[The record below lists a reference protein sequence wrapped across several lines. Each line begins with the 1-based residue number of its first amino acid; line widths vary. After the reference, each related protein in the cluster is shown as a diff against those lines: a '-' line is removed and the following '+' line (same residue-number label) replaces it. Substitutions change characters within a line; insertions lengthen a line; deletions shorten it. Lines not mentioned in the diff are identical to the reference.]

1 MHKALEYIEEL
12 PGPYLQIARELHL
25 MIMGCCDDMK
35 LDYKWRLPFYTL
47 NGKMFCFLNF
57 RKDYLDLGLMNG
69 IHLDDHFC
77 KLVDGENRK
86 RLRSLRFTSLEDI
99 ENNHTDFYLKRAIE
113 FQTQKNR

>member
-1 MHKALEYIEEL
+1 MHTALEYIEEL
-12 PGPYLQIARELHL
+12 PEPYLQIARELHL

-47 NGKMFCFLNF
+47 NGKMFSFLNF
-57 RKDYLDLGLMNG
+57 RKNFLDLGLMNG
-69 IHLDDHFC
+69 IHLDDSFG

-113 FQTQKNR
+113 FQAQKNR